1 MISKNW
7 SQFSYRVKESY
18 RSPPWFFFT
27 VILAGG
33 IALGIAAMT
42 ADSTQHPFL
51 RAAIVF
57 FTEVLVLTVIGGLLG
72 GITYDAIDRGEL
84 TFERKE

>member
-1 MISKNW
+1 
-7 SQFSYRVKESY
+7 
-18 RSPPWFFFT
+18 
-27 VILAGG
+27 
-33 IALGIAAMT
+33 MT